1 MPYNIYCDESCHLE
15 HDKQK
20 AMVLGAV
27 WCSKDNSDKI
37 NNEIKEIKVKY
48 NLSKYFEIKWTKVSA
63 GKLNFYHELVEYFFE
78 NPNLHFRALVIPD
91 KSILNHEAFNQT
103 HDDWYYKMYFNLL
116 NKIIEPRDENYI
128 YLDIKDTRSAGKV
141 RYLEKVLRNSEYDF
155 ESKVIKK
162 VQNIHSHESQQMQL
176 ADLLIGAVSYEN
188 RGIETSDS
196 KISITDLIKKMT
208 GYSLKKST
216 LLSENKFNIFIWKP

>member
-15 HDKQK
+15 HDKQT

-37 NNEIKEIKVKY
+37 NNEIKEIKVKH

-78 NPNLHFRALVIPD
+78 NPDLHFRALVIPD

-141 RYLEKVLRNSEYDF
+141 RYLENVLRSSEYDF

-196 KISITDLIKKMT
+196 KISITDLIKKTT